1 MHRKRWRIG
10 GRFYAVAAALAVL
23 MGAVIWML
31 ATQQDKVVTIE
42 KGVLAES
49 DATEALVLRSEQ
61 VIPSENYGK
70 VVFTAAEGER
80 VKQGDQVAIVYKQG
94 YSDKQLQDL
103 DLLNKQILDHQQEL
117 ISDIVNQDLQ
127 AIDREIGELTAQVA
141 TAKEDGTNL
150 VLLQRQLSTK
160 LDERS
165 ATLKDSLQPDSE
177 LTSLYKQ
184 QSDLEEKLKSWQNVV
199 LSPSGGIVSF
209 YLDGY
214 ERQLTL
220 NELEDYTPEDALKL
234 MQEAEPD
241 ENLDSR
247 IYKSLYRLVNPNQW
261 FLAIQGS
268 KQTFVEGSSYE
279 IALPEVSDDVH
290 TGRVALDLGEG
301 KNRVVLLVVDEP
313 IGSVL
318 SLRNVKATAGKTYE
332 GLKVP
337 EGALRK
343 VDGEWNVY
351 LASDKD
357 PTAVPVTVVVRN
369 DGYAIVEETGK
380 GGQLKEGTRILS
392 R

>member
-184 QSDLEEKLKSWQNVV
+184 QSDLEEKLKSWQNEV
-199 LSPSGGIVSF
+199 LSPSDGIVSF

-318 SLRNVKATAGKTYE
+318 SLRNVKATVGKTYE